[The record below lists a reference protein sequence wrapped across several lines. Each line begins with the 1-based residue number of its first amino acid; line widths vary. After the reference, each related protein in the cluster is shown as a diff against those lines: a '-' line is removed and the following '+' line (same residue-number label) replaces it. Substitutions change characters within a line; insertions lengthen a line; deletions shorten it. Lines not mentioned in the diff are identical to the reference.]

1 MLSFIRH
8 KIFNKKWLNF
18 CLLTGV
24 ILLSSFLCVY
34 PMFKEGSLN
43 KLLDTLFTERTEKY
57 NSYPAVIVEEGKI
70 DEELNTDAILQKLN
84 SIKDT
89 WIKAVD
95 IPVIDEQRV
104 ISLSTGYSS
113 NTLAGGTKQIVFNYV
128 DDFED
133 HVELK
138 YGCFPK
144 DAASSDNELIKEAL
158 ANGAVP
164 GVVSQSV
171 ADEHNIVIGQM
182 YKNESIAYGAG
193 EVINTVIVGIVEEK
207 DEYDT
212 FWQKRL
218 SDFKTD
224 VFFDKEGFDT
234 LLEKNEYRNISYYQS
249 VIFNHKY
256 ITSNNAGK
264 ILQALY
270 HFRIDNENFSSNFE
284 GLLYSYHETKKSIS
298 VIMFTFEIPIVALLL
313 LFIYMISG
321 QILEMETG
329 EIAMLKSRGVSRG
342 KVISLYLVQ
351 SAFITLTGSVI
362 GIPVGYLFCKLGAST
377 NAFLVFSFKDTSTYR
392 PDLGMFLFAAIA
404 FALAMLFMTIPVI
417 PLSKF
422 TIIERR
428 SHKNVSGN
436 KAIWEKF
443 FLDIPIVLLASYL
456 LYNYSKQKDSII
468 EAVINGNTIDPVI
481 FLNSSIFILGCGL
494 FALRLIHLLVKLVY
508 RIGKNKWKPDEYVA
522 FLQIIR
528 SSKKQ
533 GFISVFLVMTIAMG
547 IFNSNLARSVNENME
562 LRIKYNVGCDYR
574 VAEKWPMTIKKTSA
588 ADPGSWK
595 YTEPDYMRF
604 SGLKELGVESMTKVI
619 RDDEAVI
626 KFGKKEIFNCLLL
639 GVKTDE
645 FGKTVWMK
653 NELNEYHLNHYLNEL
668 AKTPNGIIIS
678 RNLADDYNLKE
689 GDRVTYGRM
698 APVNEGNKTYADA
711 NGVIVGIVDAFPGY
725 ETTVYTEYSNGKVE
739 SRSNYL
745 VVANYTTAVNAFNTR
760 PYEVWMKFSKRCN
773 EEKVREYL
781 DSANIRVQSITS
793 TEKLIEDKRNST
805 LIQIT
810 NGMFSIGFVI
820 SLVVCTVGF
829 LIYWILTIREREL
842 IYGIYRSMGLTMREV
857 LRMLAIEQIFSSIL
871 ACIGGLGVGMLT
883 TFLFTKLVSLV
894 YLPRVHNIPLEII
907 FRASD
912 IMKMCVIIGIM
923 LVVCFIVIY
932 RIIKKMNITKA
943 IKLGED

>member
-70 DEELNTDAILQKLN
+70 DEELNTDAILQKLD

-104 ISLSTGYSS
+104 ISISAGYSS
-113 NTLAGGTKQIVFNYV
+113 NTLTGGTKQIVFNYV

-138 YGCFPK
+138 YGCLPK
-144 DAASSDNELIKEAL
+144 DASSSDNELIKEAL

-164 GVVSQSV
+164 GVVSQSM

-224 VFFDKEGFDT
+224 VFFDKEGFDA

-377 NAFLVFSFKDTSTYR
+377 NAFLIFSFKDTSTYR

-508 RIGKNKWKPDEYVA
+508 KIGKNK
-522 FLQIIR
+522 
-528 SSKKQ
+528 
-533 GFISVFLVMTIAMG
+533 
-547 IFNSNLARSVNENME
+547 
-562 LRIKYNVGCDYR
+562 
-574 VAEKWPMTIKKTSA
+574 
-588 ADPGSWK
+588 
-595 YTEPDYMRF
+595 
-604 SGLKELGVESMTKVI
+604 
-619 RDDEAVI
+619 
-626 KFGKKEIFNCLLL
+626 
-639 GVKTDE
+639 
-645 FGKTVWMK
+645 
-653 NELNEYHLNHYLNEL
+653 
-668 AKTPNGIIIS
+668 
-678 RNLADDYNLKE
+678 
-689 GDRVTYGRM
+689 
-698 APVNEGNKTYADA
+698 
-711 NGVIVGIVDAFPGY
+711 
-725 ETTVYTEYSNGKVE
+725 
-739 SRSNYL
+739 
-745 VVANYTTAVNAFNTR
+745 
-760 PYEVWMKFSKRCN
+760 
-773 EEKVREYL
+773 
-781 DSANIRVQSITS
+781 
-793 TEKLIEDKRNST
+793 
-805 LIQIT
+805 
-810 NGMFSIGFVI
+810 
-820 SLVVCTVGF
+820 
-829 LIYWILTIREREL
+829 
-842 IYGIYRSMGLTMREV
+842 
-857 LRMLAIEQIFSSIL
+857 
-871 ACIGGLGVGMLT
+871 
-883 TFLFTKLVSLV
+883 
-894 YLPRVHNIPLEII
+894 
-907 FRASD
+907 
-912 IMKMCVIIGIM
+912 
-923 LVVCFIVIY
+923 
-932 RIIKKMNITKA
+932 
-943 IKLGED
+943 